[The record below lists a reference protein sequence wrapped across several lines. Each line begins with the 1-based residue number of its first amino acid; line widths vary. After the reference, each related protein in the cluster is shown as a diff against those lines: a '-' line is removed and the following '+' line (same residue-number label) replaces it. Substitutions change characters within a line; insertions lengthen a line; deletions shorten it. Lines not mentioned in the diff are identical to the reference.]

1 MDEPRKFKLRIGGSL
16 PLPGYVIRLVEIE
29 DGHRAILSIEQVGDQ
44 QPDIDIRGRKLDT
57 KPTDI

>member
-1 MDEPRKFKLRIGGSL
+1 MEPRRFKLKAGRPL
-16 PLPGYVIRLVEIE
+16 VLPGYVIRLVEIE